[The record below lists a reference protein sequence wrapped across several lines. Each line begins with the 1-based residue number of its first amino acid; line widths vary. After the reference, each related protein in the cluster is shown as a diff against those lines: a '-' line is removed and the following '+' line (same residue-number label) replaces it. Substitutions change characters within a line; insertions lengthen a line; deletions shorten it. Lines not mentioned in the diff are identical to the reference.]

1 VHLLSDARPLAGE
14 RWLSHALD
22 LAMRGLGTVSP
33 NPLVG
38 AVIVKDGEVVGEGWH
53 ERAGEAHAEVRALD
67 AAGDRAAGA
76 EVYVTL
82 EPCNHF
88 GRTPPC
94 TNALIK
100 AGVARV
106 VIGMADPNGEVA
118 GGGARR
124 LREAGVEVRFAEDPR
139 PFEDLNEAWIKRV
152 RTGMPWTRVKVALSL
167 DGKAS
172 LIAGRRA
179 RMTGPGAA
187 AVTRRLRTLSTAVGV
202 GAATLA
208 VDDPGLTVRAGDGT
222 PVERQPLRVVFSRT
236 SVPRAGHAIFTDGL
250 GRACVVASDRSDE
263 GRLEA
268 VRAAGAG
275 VVRYP
280 YEEGIRGAL
289 RALAAEGVNDVLVEA
304 GPGMLT
310 ALWDAQAID
319 ELIVLQSGG
328 MAGNAAPPLFLGR
341 PADVGG
347 DLDVR
352 LRAAEA
358 VVAGDDAAVVWRPM
372 TDEEA

>member
-1 VHLLSDARPLAGE
+1 MHLLSDARPLVGE
-14 RWLSHALD
+14 RWLSRALD

-53 ERAGEAHAEVRALD
+53 ERAGDAHAEVRALE
-67 AAGDRAAGA
+67 AAGDHAAGSD
-76 EVYVTL
+76 VYVTL
-82 EPCNHF
+82 EPCNHI

-106 VIGMADPNGEVA
+106 VIGMADPNEIA

-124 LREAGVEVRFAEDPR
+124 LREAGIEVRFADDPA
-139 PFEDLNEAWIKRV
+139 PFEELNEAWLKRL
-152 RTGMPWTRVKVALSL
+152 RTGLPWTRVKVALSL

-172 LIAGRRA
+172 LMAGRRA

-187 AVTRRLRTLSTAVGV
+187 GVTRRLRALSTAVGV
-202 GAATLA
+202 GAATLT

-222 PVERQPLRVVFSRT
+222 PLDRQPLRVVFSRT
-236 SVPRAGHAIFTDGL
+236 SVPRPERTVFTDSL
-250 GRACVVASDRSDE
+250 GPSLVIASDRADDAQ
-263 GRLEA
+263 LDA
-268 VRAAGAG
+268 VRAAGVG
-275 VVRYP
+275 VARYV
-280 YEEGIRGAL
+280 YAEGIRGAL
-289 RALAAEGVNDVLVEA
+289 RALAAEGVDDVLVEA

-310 ALWDAQAID
+310 ALWEARAID
-319 ELIVLQSGG
+319 ELIVVQAGG

-341 PADVGG
+341 PADVAG
-347 DLDVR
+347 DLDVK

-358 VVAGDDAAVVWRPM
+358 VVAGDDAAVVWRPV
-372 TDEEA
+372 TTEEA